1 MKLPIVIS
9 LRNDLPICAMP
20 KGSFMRV
27 AVSTLSKFVKMPW
40 AVSGRSQTWAASS
53 STGPTY
59 VLNMRLNMRGSDSLE
74 PSSGHFSGSSSWS
87 ARYRDLDSRQST
99 IGSLNPVTCPDASH
113 VRGFWMIDESSPT
126 MLSNAPSGP
135 VGGQRT
141 ISRHHASR
149 RLFLSSTPSGP

>member
-1 MKLPIVIS
+1 MKLPVVIS

-87 ARYRDLDSRQST
+87 ARYRLRQLGHSTSGSAKPSACPLATQTCGAWMMAESR
-99 IGSLNPVTCPDASH
+99 
-113 VRGFWMIDESSPT
+113 PT
-126 MLSNAPSGP
+126 MS
-135 VGGQRT
+135 
-141 ISRHHASR
+141 SRS
-149 RLFLSSTPSGP
+149 